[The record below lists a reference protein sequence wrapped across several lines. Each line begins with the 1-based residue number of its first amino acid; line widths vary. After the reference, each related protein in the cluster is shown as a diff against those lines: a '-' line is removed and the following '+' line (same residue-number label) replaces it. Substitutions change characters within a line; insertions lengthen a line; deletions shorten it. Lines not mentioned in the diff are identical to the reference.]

1 MNRSCLHAFSAA
13 LSALLLYS
21 GAAAPAHAQK
31 AAVDSAWQTVQSLTR
46 DIVNGAR
53 TVKKGEEQVFFQRV
67 ERQLQT
73 AIDFEGFARGVMGQY
88 ASAAHRDTLSPQQ
101 RQRLDRQTRTFAQ
114 VFRKQLVKAYGNA
127 FLAVADV
134 IRVETVKP
142 KKTSSGDTE
151 VVVQKLYGLGD
162 NPFTIYY
169 QMKRR
174 DGAWRLHNIAIEK
187 LNLGK
192 LYRTQF
198 QGAVAQH
205 AGNLDQVIANWGNEG
220 KAAKVSAPVS
230 AKK

>member
-1 MNRSCLHAFSAA
+1 MKHPCLHAFSVA
-13 LSALLLYS
+13 LPALLLLS
-21 GAAAPAHAQK
+21 GAPAPVHAQK
-31 AAVDSAWQTVQSLTR
+31 AAGNSAWQTVQSLTR
-46 DIVNGAR
+46 DIVDGAK
-53 TVKKGEEQVFFQRV
+53 TVKKGKEQVFFQRV

-88 ASAAHRDTLSPQQ
+88 ASAAHRDSLTVQQ
-101 RQRLDRQTRTFAQ
+101 RQRLDRQIETFAQ
-114 VFRKQLVKAYGNA
+114 VFRKQLVQAYGNA

-142 KKTSSGDTE
+142 KKASVADTE

-198 QGAVAQH
+198 QGAVTQH
-205 AGNLDQVIANWGNEG
+205 AGDLDRVIANWGG
-220 KAAKVSAPVS
+220 KGKTGKVSAPVN

>member
-1 MNRSCLHAFSAA
+1 MKRFCLHAFSAA
-13 LSALLLYS
+13 LPALLLLS
-21 GAAAPAHAQK
+21 AAAVPAHAQK
-31 AAVDSAWQTVQSLTR
+31 PAGDSAWQTVQSLTR

-53 TVKKGEEQVFFQRV
+53 AVKKGREHVFFQRV

-73 AIDFEGFARGVMGQY
+73 AIDFESFARGVMGQY
-88 ASAAHRDTLSPQQ
+88 ASAAHRDSLSPQQ
-101 RQRLDRQTRTFAQ
+101 RQHLDRQIGTFAQ
-114 VFRKQLVKAYGNA
+114 VFRKQLVQAYGNA

-142 KKTSSGDTE
+142 KKASSANTE

-198 QGAVAQH
+198 QAAVAQH
-205 AGNLDQVIANWGNEG
+205 AGDLDRVIADWDTQGETG
-220 KAAKVSAPVS
+220 KVSTPVN